1 MYSSGVRESFLDKI
15 EGPNENRFVSFND
28 MPGIF
33 SKYKK
38 TDVPPSFG
46 KLVTRETSAIGMD
59 GQGLEGKKEKF
70 LQDYDFEYP

>member
-1 MYSSGVRESFLDKI
+1 
-15 EGPNENRFVSFND
+15 

-46 KLVTRETSAIGMD
+46 KLVTRETPAIGMD

-70 LQDYDFEYP
+70 LQDYDFEFP